1 MSRDTAPV
9 GGAESGDRRMLQ
21 PEDLLARF
29 AAASYQDL
37 IKVVMPA
44 FPYRR

>member
-1 MSRDTAPV
+1 
-9 GGAESGDRRMLQ
+9 MLQ